1 MPVKQK
7 SIAIITDYNGL
18 DDQARIYLLLVLTI
32 QLLDKFDSD
41 LKGHNNFQIWLDLY

>member
-18 DDQARIYLLLVLTI
+18 DDQAWAYLLLFTI
-32 QLLDKFDSD
+32 TGQV
-41 LKGHNNFQIWLDLY
+41 WLRFERPQ